1 MSERV
6 LGEAV
11 EEEAPPFVASPK
23 ASPVVVIALGRF
35 LWDWNPLAFGENGS
49 TGFLFGMHAGMYP
62 APRHAKHQFNFVVFC
77 HSMM

>member
-6 LGEAV
+6 LGEVV

-23 ASPVVVIALGRF
+23 ASSVVVIAPDRF
-35 LWDWNPLAFGENGS
+35 LWDWNPLAFGENGN
-49 TGFLFGMHAGMYP
+49 TGFLFGLHAGKYP
-62 APRHAKHQFNFVVFC
+62 APRHAKHYFYFVVFH